1 MPLFSI
7 QIKNMSNT
15 LIITITIVFIL
26 YCAVAIAYAVK
37 VDNALYYNYP
47 KISKKEMRKICV
59 YVFFWI
65 IFFTKLEKI
74 IKGKEQFGTDF
85 ALTLGKYINLIYYET
100 TLIDTLINIL

>member
-15 LIITITIVFIL
+15 LIITIIIVFIL
-26 YCAVAIAYAVK
+26 YCAVAIAYAMK

-65 IFFTKLEKI
+65 IFFTKI
-74 IKGKEQFGTDF
+74 ILIFEILWHDFGIIVYKQLKTEH
-85 ALTLGKYINLIYYET
+85 YERF
-100 TLIDTLINIL
+100 

>member
-15 LIITITIVFIL
+15 SIITITIVFIL
-26 YCAVAIAYAVK
+26 YCAVAIAYAMK

-47 KISKKEMRKICV
+47 KMSKKEMRKICV

-65 IFFTKLEKI
+65 IFFAKLEKI
-74 IKGKEQFGTDF
+74 IQVKE
-85 ALTLGKYINLIYYET
+85 
-100 TLIDTLINIL
+100 

>member
-7 QIKNMSNT
+7 QNKNMSNT
-15 LIITITIVFIL
+15 SIITIIIAFIL
-26 YCAVAIAYAVK
+26 YCAVAIAYAMK

-65 IFFTKLEKI
+65 IFFAKLEKI
-74 IKGKEQFGTDF
+74 IQGK
-85 ALTLGKYINLIYYET
+85 K
-100 TLIDTLINIL
+100 